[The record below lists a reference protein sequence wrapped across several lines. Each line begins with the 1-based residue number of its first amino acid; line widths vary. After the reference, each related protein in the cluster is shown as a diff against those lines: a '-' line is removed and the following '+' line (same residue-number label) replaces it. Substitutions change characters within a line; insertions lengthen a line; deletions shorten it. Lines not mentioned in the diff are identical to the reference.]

1 MKHSALSNCTMI
13 ADKLNIQ
20 IDFEYLNSS
29 ACSEQEVR
37 DLQDELIERWNSKLN
52 KEYKKI
58 LKTAKEK
65 ANRFGYSVKVIK
77 TNEFK
82 IEGIYFNLHFKNNEI
97 ILNTIENI
105 NINPKNISEELG
117 ELVKLKISLEKECK
131 LKINF

>member
-52 KEYKKI
+52 KEYKEI

-65 ANRFGYSVKVIK
+65 ANIFGYSVKVIK

-82 IEGIYFNLHFKNNEI
+82 IEGLYFNLHFKNNKI
-97 ILNTIENI
+97 ILNTIENT
-105 NINPKNISEELG
+105 NVNPKNISEELG